1 VVLQQ
6 LAQVQEQVQA
16 PQEVGQ
22 QSQQDQVSQ
31 LVQAE
36 AQVEVLAAEQVRELV
51 EVPPQEVE

>member
-6 LAQVQEQVQA
+6 LAQVQL

-51 EVPPQEVE
+51 EVPPLEVE